1 MLQLGIRLEGN
12 KLDMGRNKL
21 QRLAPKHESFLN
33 LGGRF
38 QAQMRCCRFS

>member
-1 MLQLGIRLEGN
+1 MLSLGIRPEGN
-12 KLDMGRNKL
+12 KHDMGCNKL
-21 QRLAPKHESFLN
+21 QRLAPKHKSF